1 MLVVEAEV
9 RSEWGKVSRRCLWPA
24 RFTVYRNLI
33 SGLSAAAFEHAL
45 STSVTLTQ
53 LTVFLLSNHLTP
65 REPFTDMDHLIGCA
79 SSSVQLL
86 ALFANPPT
94 ANASTSYLRAKFGKL
109 AGGPS

>member
-1 MLVVEAEV
+1 MDAERMGESSTGGV
-9 RSEWGKVSRRCLWPA
+9 CGLRGSP
-24 RFTVYRNLI
+24 YIRNLI
-33 SGLSAAAFEHAL
+33 SALSAAAFEHAL
-45 STSVTLTQ
+45 STNVTLTQ
-53 LTVFLLSNHLTP
+53 STPYYLLPNHLNP
-65 REPFTDMDHLIGCA
+65 RKPFTDMDHLIGCA